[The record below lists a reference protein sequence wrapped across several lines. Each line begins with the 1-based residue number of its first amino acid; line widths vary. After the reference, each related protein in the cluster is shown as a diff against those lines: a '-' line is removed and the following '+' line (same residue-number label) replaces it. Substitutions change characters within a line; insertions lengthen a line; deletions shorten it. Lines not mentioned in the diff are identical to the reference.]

1 MTSLSEVESVVP
13 GRTTPAPG
21 TPGSS
26 TPARI
31 TPAPSTPAPSIAGS
45 PLTARRARTRQRLM
59 SAAVTVFAE
68 RGVIGSSVE
77 EICEAAGFTRGA
89 FYSNFADKDALVLAL
104 IEQGVAE
111 EYAAAEEAVTQF
123 KTRGAGLAPADAV
136 AQVLDRL
143 NHGGR
148 SDRTNLLAQRELLLY
163 AARVPE
169 VRAPYQAF
177 AEACRAQVDALVA
190 DALEFAE
197 LEFTVPIDVALD
209 LLMAAHDHMQQ
220 TALFTDRLDPGSMHA
235 LIMTLTRP
243 RASGP

>member
-1 MTSLSEVESVVP
+1 MTSVGEVGTATAGRAVVA
-13 GRTTPAPG
+13 TT
-21 TPGSS
+21 S
-26 TPARI
+26 TP
-31 TPAPSTPAPSIAGS
+31 TGAPGS

-59 SAAVTVFAE
+59 TAATAVFAE

-104 IEQGVAE
+104 IEQSIAE
-111 EYAAAEEAVTQF
+111 EYAAAEAAVTELKNQ
-123 KTRGAGLAPADAV
+123 GALRDPADAV

-163 AARVPE
+163 AARVPGL
-169 VRAPYQAF
+169 RAPYQAF
-177 AEACRAQVDALVA
+177 ADACRSQVDALVT
-190 DALEFAE
+190 DALAFAE
-197 LEFTVPIDVALD
+197 LEFTVPLDLALD

-220 TALFTDRLDPGSMHA
+220 DALFTDRLDPGPMHA
-235 LIMTLTRP
+235 LIMMLTRP
-243 RASGP
+243 RAVASVRPGQKVL

>member
-1 MTSLSEVESVVP
+1 MTSVREAGP
-13 GRTTPAPG
+13 APAGTTTPGAP
-21 TPGSS
+21 
-26 TPARI
+26 
-31 TPAPSTPAPSIAGS
+31 GS

-59 SAAVTVFAE
+59 TAALVVFAE

-89 FYSNFADKDALVLAL
+89 FYSNFADKDALVLAM
-104 IEQGVAE
+104 IEQSIAE
-111 EYAAAEEAVTQF
+111 EYAAAEQAVTELKAQ
-123 KTRGAGLAPADAV
+123 GALRTPADAV

-163 AARVPE
+163 AARVPDL
-169 VRAPYQAF
+169 RAPYQEF
-177 AEACRAQVDALVA
+177 ADACRAQVDALVT
-190 DALEFAE
+190 DALGFAE
-197 LEFTVPIDVALD
+197 LEFTVPQDLALD

-220 TALFTDRLDPGSMHA
+220 AALFTGRLDPRPMHA

-243 RASGP
+243 RADASMSPGQKVL